1 MDFKD
6 IKAVLDSTGVDVTVD
21 RFIPIYRR
29 KFGETHGTWAVECT
43 EPSIAFVKVC
53 KDKEEAER
61 IARSLNALKSEEEG
75 ADYEQKMEQW
85 YEQEMN
91 RQFEE
96 EMQRLQP
103 ELYEDT

>member
-61 IARSLNALKSEEEG
+61 IARSLNALKMVRLTI
-75 ADYEQKMEQW
+75 AIMEQKTK
-85 YEQEMN
+85 
-91 RQFEE
+91 EE
-96 EMQRLQP
+96 A
-103 ELYEDT
+103 T

>member
-21 RFIPIYRR
+21 RFITIYRR

-61 IARSLNALKSEEEG
+61 IARSLNALKIVKLTI
-75 ADYEQKMEQW
+75 AIMEQKTK
-85 YEQEMN
+85 
-91 RQFEE
+91 EE
-96 EMQRLQP
+96 A
-103 ELYEDT
+103 T

>member
-6 IKAVLDSTGVDVTVD
+6 IKAGLDSTGVDVTVD

-61 IARSLNALKSEEEG
+61 IARSLNALKMVRLTI
-75 ADYEQKMEQW
+75 AIMEQKTK
-85 YEQEMN
+85 
-91 RQFEE
+91 EE
-96 EMQRLQP
+96 A
-103 ELYEDT
+103 T

>member
-61 IARSLNALKSEEEG
+61 IARSLNALKMVRLTI
-75 ADYEQKMEQW
+75 AIMEQKTKEKA
-85 YEQEMN
+85 
-91 RQFEE
+91 
-96 EMQRLQP
+96 
-103 ELYEDT
+103 T